1 MKSITN
7 ISEKIKHTYNDIHR
21 MTKISELIDY
31 ISIQSIEKVAAILLV
46 IWTLSPI
53 IIMFSYNSMQGIE
66 PYLFLTLKHI
76 YWCQILQ
83 TIGFLG
89 CILNIIVFSKSILN
103 AKRESVSIK
112 QYLKDNIFLLFLV
125 LMLFWSIFSCLAS
138 DNLEI
143 AFNGTLYRKEGLV
156 TYFTYF
162 GIFGCGYILRN
173 KRFIRYILEVFTLSS
188 AVLSLLMLI
197 NSETLNKLFGFTV
210 HSTVFLQFNHFG
222 YYLCMSTMCV
232 LLLFQI
238 DKKSKLRR
246 VFRIT
251 SFSII
256 AAALM
261 ENGSLGPYL
270 AVVAGLLCSVILTIW
285 INKLLLKRTLL
296 LVGVFIIVTIA
307 MNIYNGHLYKD
318 IWTLGGDV
326 SKVMRESSDV
336 DSAGTGRWILWRNGV
351 RFISEKPLFGYGP
364 DNLGEQYAKANV
376 GTDRAHNEI
385 IQFAASLGIPAA
397 IFYIIAM
404 VNYFIGFLRIRK
416 KVSTI
421 EIGMFCT
428 VVAYLVSSMFGNTMY
443 YTSPFFFML
452 LGISSGMEKSL
463 KNKNLTVLEEDI
475 IKVVS

>member
-1 MKSITN
+1 
-7 ISEKIKHTYNDIHR
+7 
-21 MTKISELIDY
+21 MTKVGELVEY
-31 ISIQSIEKVAAILLV
+31 IPMYLIEKLALPLLV

-53 IIMFSYNSMQGIE
+53 IIMFTNNSIQDVGQPLPI
-66 PYLFLTLKHI
+66 TLKHI
-76 YWCQILQ
+76 FWYQILQ

-89 CILNIIVFSKSILN
+89 CILNIVIFSKSIMK
-103 AKRESVSIK
+103 AKKENLSVK
-112 QYLKDNIFLLFLV
+112 QYFNENLFLIFLFI
-125 LMLFWSIFSCLAS
+125 MLIWSVFSCIAS
-138 DNLEI
+138 ENIDISL
-143 AFNGTLYRKEGLV
+143 NGTLYRKEGIV
-156 TYFTYF
+156 TYFTYC
-162 GIFGCGYILRN
+162 GILGCGYVIRN
-173 KRFIRYILEVFTLSS
+173 KKFTKYILEVFTISA
-188 AVLSLLMLI
+188 AVLSILMLI
-197 NSETLNKLFGFTV
+197 NSKSLNEILGLTK
-210 HSTVFLQFNHFG
+210 HSAVFLQFNHFG
-222 YYLCMSTMCV
+222 YYLCMSIMCV

-238 DKKSKLRR
+238 EKKSTPRLI
-246 VFRIT
+246 FRIT
-251 SFSII
+251 LFSII
-256 AAALM
+256 VAALV

-351 RFISEKPLFGYGP
+351 RFISEKPVFGYGP
-364 DNLGEQYAKANV
+364 DNLGEQYAKVNI

-397 IFYIIAM
+397 VFYIIAM